1 VTACRQQQISADDS
15 GSSRRQEHITEPAC
29 GDRDSQSQ
37 TQDVWARSAQTY
49 RSREAHHNIID
60 ARLIKPEN
68 TSCGGCA
75 LSIDHP
81 LPDLT
86 TRMQRFPAPRPPE

>member
-1 VTACRQQQISADDS
+1 VTACRQQHISADDS

-29 GDRDSQSQ
+29 GDGDSQSQ
-37 TQDVWARSAQTY
+37 TQDVWAGSAQTY
-49 RSREAHHNIID
+49 RSREAHRNIVD
-60 ARLIKPEN
+60 TCLIKPGN

-81 LPDLT
+81 LADLT
-86 TRMQRFPAPRPPE
+86 PRMQRFPAPNPAE